1 MADIVTLKALLED
14 LRKQIVDLQQMEINI
29 MTFIQREEGK

>member
-1 MADIVTLKALLED
+1 MADIVALKALLED